1 MVEVPIDLHVLG
13 EEERLFQSLGYQ
25 TSVPTATMPEGG
37 IIRNRHTVHLQL
49 GRPSAGWTAHLGYRR
64 LLSAIHRVG
73 PSVPLVLWLSGLF
86 ASFGS
91 TQLSLLSSFLGWYT
105 FYLSDKRIKQ
115 LETSI
120 LKKKQM
126 NENETQV
133 QQSRAEDKFLKSNV
147 RNPRS
152 KLLHLALLAWLDKED
167 RHSKGL
173 IRWGSHLSSLC

>member
-1 MVEVPIDLHVLG
+1 MVEVPIGLHVLG

-49 GRPSAGWTAHLGYRR
+49 GRPSAGWTTHLGHRR

-120 LKKKQM
+120 LKKK
-126 NENETQV
+126 NEW
-133 QQSRAEDKFLKSNV
+133 LKMRLRYNKAK
-147 RNPRS
+147 PRTNS
-152 KLLHLALLAWLDKED
+152 LNLMLEILDLSYSTWL
-167 RHSKGL
+167 S
-173 IRWGSHLSSLC
+173 